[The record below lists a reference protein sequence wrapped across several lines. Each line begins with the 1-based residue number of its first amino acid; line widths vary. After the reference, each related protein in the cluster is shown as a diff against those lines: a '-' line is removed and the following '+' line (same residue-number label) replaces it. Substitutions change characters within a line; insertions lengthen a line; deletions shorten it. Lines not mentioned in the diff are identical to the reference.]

1 MQNDTATKEN
11 SLAAYKKLNMNLSY
25 NPDIS
30 LQDIYP
36 KEKKICSHEFLHS
49 NIYRSLL
56 IIYKHWKY
64 FK

>member
-36 KEKKICSHEFLHS
+36 KEKKNMFTWIPAL
-49 NIYRSLL
+49 
-56 IIYKHWKY
+56 KY
-64 FK
+64 L

>member
-1 MQNDTATKEN
+1 MGMHNDTATKEN

-36 KEKKICSHEFLHS
+36 KEKKKNVHMNSCTQIFIEVYL
-49 NIYRSLL
+49 
-56 IIYKHWKY
+56 
-64 FK
+64 